1 MLPNTFLSI
10 VMHNFNHGKRSP
22 KMWATSVIF
31 ELTIAHRAKIGRKFA
46 QSGHFEAQG
55 YEERN

>member
-1 MLPNTFLSI
+1 
-10 VMHNFNHGKRSP
+10 MHNFNYGKRSR
-22 KMWATSVIF
+22 KMWATSAIF